1 VPWRVVF
8 RRLSLA
14 HGWTPRQIARLT
26 VAQVAACL
34 GEVRLDV
41 GRAMMEPVAARQYVA
56 ARRKWREAWI
66 ETHLRSS
73 ADGRRSMA
81 T

>member
-26 VAQVAACL
+26 VAQAAACL
-34 GEVRLDV
+34 SEPRLDA
-41 GRAMMEPVAARQYVA
+41 GRAMMEPRAALRFVA
-56 ARRKWREAWI
+56 ARRKSRQAWI
-66 ETHLRSS
+66 ETHLRSI
-73 ADGRRSMA
+73 ANG
-81 T
+81 